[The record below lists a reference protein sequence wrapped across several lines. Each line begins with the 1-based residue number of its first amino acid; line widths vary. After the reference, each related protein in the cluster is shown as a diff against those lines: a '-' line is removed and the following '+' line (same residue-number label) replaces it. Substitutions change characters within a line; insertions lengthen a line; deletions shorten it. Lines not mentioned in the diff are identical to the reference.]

1 MRNVVLPIGKTPRK
15 GVGALPPQRAVTVE
29 AMTEGLM
36 ILIVFIVLATVA
48 LGVWAALTIVIG
60 CEQRRRNINTAPA
73 IDVISVADILGVPVK
88 SILNPHTEDD
98 D

>member
-1 MRNVVLPIGKTPRK
+1 MPKYNSNPTNLEKARRAAGLTRK
-15 GVGALPPQRAVTVE
+15 E
-29 AMTEGLM
+29 
-36 ILIVFIVLATVA
+36 LAQKSGMSFST
-48 LGVWAALTIVIG
+48 LKS

-88 SILNPHTEDD
+88 SILNPCTEDD